1 MAKTAT
7 LKYLRM
13 SPRKVRV
20 LAKAMSGVTV
30 GKALDYLNFSQK
42 RAAAP
47 LIKLLKSAIMNASQ
61 EKGVDVDKLFVKEML
76 VDGGP
81 TIKRW
86 QARAKGSASPIL
98 KRTSHVQIMLGER

>member
-1 MAKTAT
+1 MKTAT

-20 LAKAMSGVTV
+20 LAKAIRGSSVA
-30 GKALDYLNFSQK
+30 KALDYLNFSQK
-42 RAAAP
+42 RAAGP
-47 LIKLLKSAIMNASQ
+47 LVKLLKSAIVNASQ
-61 EKGVDVDKLFVKEML
+61 EKGADVDKLFVKEML

-98 KRTSHVQIMLGER
+98 KRTSHVSITLEGK